1 MHVTSSVREP
11 WTHGAI
17 ISHTPIWAV
26 GVPLSGSLGWGHFSA
41 YPTCISD
48 SNNFGQQN
56 YYHWGQE
63 DDLHNS
69 PFLPENDLHNSPFLP
84 FGGKDPGSL
93 KANLPHPIFLTFS
106 HSTIFLKISVLMSE
120 ENFIMMV
127 HETIQ
132 S

>member
-1 MHVTSSVREP
+1 MHGTDSVREP

-63 DDLHNS
+63 DDL
-69 PFLPENDLHNSPFLP
+69 LNSPFLP

-93 KANLPHPIFLTFS
+93 KANLPHSIFLTFS
-106 HSTIFLKISVLMSE
+106 HSTIFLKISVSMSE